1 MKQIT
6 YTGDDFITLE
16 LENVDGSW
24 SLVPVHHTVD
34 NDGITHEQP
43 ATQLEVEDDIAG
55 QLLGTGV
62 FEETE

>member
-34 NDGITHEQP
+34 NDGFSHEQP
-43 ATQLEVEDDIAG
+43 STQMEVEDETADILIA
-55 QLLGTGV
+55 TGL
-62 FEETE
+62 FKETE